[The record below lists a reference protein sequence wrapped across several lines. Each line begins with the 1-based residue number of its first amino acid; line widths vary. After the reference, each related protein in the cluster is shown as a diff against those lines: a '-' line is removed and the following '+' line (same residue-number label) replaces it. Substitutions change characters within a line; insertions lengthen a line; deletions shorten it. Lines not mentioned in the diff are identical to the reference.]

1 MTVKTNLISDFL
13 ALITFF
19 NFMPPS
25 RYFFV
30 CLFCL
35 AAVSSTMLASCGKK
49 ESAVSSASNTAS
61 FDTTEPAKTVPIVDT
76 NHHLFFRPKP
86 GSVERYHVIDRMTM
100 SSSDTP
106 PSGPPVH
113 HSATS
118 TREFY
123 LHQTVGKI
131 GRDSSV
137 TLTYRVD
144 SIRLSSQQDTSKLN
158 YSSNEL
164 RDRMNDEYRQFNILV
179 GKDFTVRANKYGDLD
194 SILDVS
200 QIAAGLLAPV
210 PDSIRNQPRIRQ
222 LAKQQA
228 EEVAND
234 YITRVLVH
242 NPTRALVTDTTW
254 RDSSDVNL
262 DVAAGLSFPV
272 HINASETVRG
282 LENRGDRVLAVL
294 EDNTTTTPRKRVF
307 QEGPTTATIQNF
319 IATSHSVAHIEDST
333 GLLFYR
339 AMQEKRNFTLVIESK
354 EHAGEKR
361 TVTQNGA
368 ENLVTEILE

>member
-1 MTVKTNLISDFL
+1 M
-13 ALITFF
+13 
-19 NFMPPS
+19 
-25 RYFFV
+25 
-30 CLFCL
+30 
-35 AAVSSTMLASCGKK
+35 SST
-49 ESAVSSASNTAS
+49 NTAAI
-61 FDTTEPAKTVPIVDT
+61 DTNQPAKAVPILDT

-86 GSVERYHVIDRMTM
+86 GSIERYHVIDRMTM

-106 PSGPPVH
+106 PSGPPVS

-118 TREFY
+118 TTEFF

-144 SIRLSSQQDTSKLN
+144 SIRLSSQRDTAKVS
-158 YSSNEL
+158 YSSNDL
-164 RDRMNDEYRQFNILV
+164 RDRMSDEYREFNILV

-194 SILDVS
+194 SMLDVS

-210 PDSIRNQPRIRQ
+210 PDSIRSQSRVRQ
-222 LAKQQA
+222 MATRQA
-228 EEVAND
+228 EQVANA
-234 YITRVLVH
+234 YIMRVLVH
-242 NPTRALVTDTTW
+242 NPTRALITDTTW

-262 DVAAGLSFPV
+262 NVAAGLSFPV
-272 HINASETVRG
+272 HVDASETVRG
-282 LENRGDRVLAVL
+282 LEKRGDRVLAVL

-319 IATSHSVAHIEDST
+319 VATSHSVAHIEDST
-333 GLLFYR
+333 GLLVYR
-339 AMQEKRNFTLVIESK
+339 AMQEKRNFTLVIEST

-361 TVTQNGA
+361 SVTQNGT
-368 ENLVTEILE
+368 ENLVTEMLE